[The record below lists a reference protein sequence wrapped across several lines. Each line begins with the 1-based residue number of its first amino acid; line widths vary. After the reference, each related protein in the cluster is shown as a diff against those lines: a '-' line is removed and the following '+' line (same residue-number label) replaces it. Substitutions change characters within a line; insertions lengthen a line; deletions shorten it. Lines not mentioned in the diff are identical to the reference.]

1 MIEYTGEAVL
11 LIGKIPQNTNPY
23 YIITNIGEKF
33 NMRMRKK
40 RNGEQRITNCSQ
52 FLAPESEIVYA
63 DPSQPFGRVAPV
75 YLEIGCGKGSFICE
89 NAKQN
94 PSINYYAIEKVRDVM
109 VIALERAAAYDAD
122 IEANLRFIIGD
133 AETLPEY
140 FPESSVD
147 VIFLNFSDPWPKKGH
162 AKRRLTYR
170 TKLDIY
176 KKILRDGGE
185 IRFKSDNDGLFEFTL
200 EECAEFGLECVWKT
214 TDLHNSEYCEGN
226 IMTEYER
233 NFSEKGKNIN
243 SALFVVHK

>member
-1 MIEYTGEAVL
+1 METV
-11 LIGKIPQNTNPY
+11 KN
-23 YIITNIGEKF
+23 
-33 NMRMRKK
+33 
-40 RNGEQRITNCSQ
+40 
-52 FLAPESEIVYA
+52 
-63 DPSQPFGRVAPV
+63 DPSSPFGKTAPI

-89 NAKQN
+89 NAKRHPEN
-94 PSINYYAIEKVRDVM
+94 NYYAIEKVRDVM
-109 VIALERAAAYDAD
+109 VIALERAAAYEGD
-122 IEANLRFIIGD
+122 IEKNLRFIIGD

-140 FPESSVD
+140 FAPDSVD

-176 KKILRDGGE
+176 KSILKDGGE

-200 EECAEFGLECVWKT
+200 EECELSGLECVWKT
-214 TDLHNSEYCEGN
+214 TDLHNSEHAEGN